1 MRFPNT
7 RDLNEEQ
14 ENVYL
19 YAPADGRMLV
29 TGPPGTGKTVLA
41 VLRAL
46 EVAKKRQ
53 VPVVAMF
60 NTVLQSFTA
69 SRLPDSARKHWENIR
84 FTTIHSL
91 FGKIWDALGV
101 PPSEDDEWVHLNT
114 PYDEKD
120 AAKKQGAIWDPG
132 AWHPKKRRKGCW
144 KVDSSI
150 YFRSGGEFADWDPRV
165 PRPSKDGNA
174 HAIDWERYFLALTRH
189 AGTLHWDAIDF
200 DVLIIDEAQDFPP
213 DFFKI
218 VYLISA
224 GIFGKGLKAL
234 MVLAD
239 ENQRIT
245 EENSSIAE
253 IRSILQI
260 SAEREYPL
268 TTNFRNTREVAEV
281 ARHFY
286 AGMSTGKPE
295 LPDRRGPLPELRRCS
310 DEKAVRARLLR
321 YVENNPRHE
330 VGVVCLG
337 KDRVR
342 EAYYREISTHAPRT
356 TRVQT
361 YSSVDKAHK
370 DAGAL
375 EFDKPGI
382 SIFNQASCKGLEFD
396 AVFLV
401 GLEGVA
407 LHEHEEDFLKMKL
420 YVMSSRSREALFLVW
435 NGRDWENPALLAL
448 MPTEPLVRIRG

>member
-14 ENVYL
+14 ENVFL

-46 EVAKKRQ
+46 EVAKRRQ
-53 VPVVAMF
+53 KPVVAMF
-60 NTVLQSFTA
+60 NAVLQSFTA
-69 SRLPDSARKHWENIR
+69 SRLPDSAKKHWENIR

-91 FGKIWDALGV
+91 FGRLWDDLGV
-101 PPSEDDEWVHLNT
+101 PPCEDDEWILLDT
-114 PYDEKD
+114 PYDRKD
-120 AAKKQGAIWDPG
+120 EAKALGAVWDTNCWYP
-132 AWHPKKRRKGCW
+132 HKRRKGCW
-144 KVDSSI
+144 KVGNGP
-150 YFRSGGEFADWDPRV
+150 YFRNPGAFSSWTPRA
-165 PRPSKDGNA
+165 PRPAKASNA
-174 HAIDWERYFLALTRH
+174 FAIDWKQYFLALNRH
-189 AGTLHWDAIDF
+189 AGSLNWGAIDF
-200 DVLIIDEAQDFPP
+200 DVLIVDEAQDFPP
-213 DFFKI
+213 DFFRI
-218 VYLISA
+218 VYLIAA
-224 GIFGKGLKAL
+224 GIFGKGLAGL

-245 EENSSIAE
+245 EENSSISE

-260 SAEREYPL
+260 GNDREYKL

-286 AGMSTGKPE
+286 AGMSTGMPQI
-295 LPDRRGPLPELRRCS
+295 PTRRGPVPELRRCS
-310 DEKAVRARLLR
+310 DERAVRARLLR

-330 VGVVCLG
+330 VGVICLG
-337 KDRVR
+337 KDQVR
-342 EAYYREISTHAPRT
+342 ATYYRELTAHVPMD

-361 YSSVDKAHK
+361 YSSVDQAHR
-370 DAGAL
+370 DADAL

-396 AVFLV
+396 AVFIV

-407 LHEHEEDFLKMKL
+407 WQDQEEDFLKMKL
-420 YVMSSRSREALFLVW
+420 YVMASRSRDALFLVW
-435 NGRDWENPALLAL
+435 NGQEWEKPAVLKL
-448 MPTEPLVRIRG
+448 MPGEPLVRIRG

>member
-1 MRFPNT
+1 VRFPNT

-19 YAPADGRMLV
+19 YAPTEGRVLV

-46 EVAKKRQ
+46 EVAKKGQR
-53 VPVVAMF
+53 PVVGMF
-60 NTVLQSFTA
+60 NSVLQSFTS
-69 SRLPDSARKHWENIR
+69 SRLPESSKKHWDNIR
-84 FTTIHSL
+84 FTTINRQFSE
-91 FGKIWDALGV
+91 IWDALGV
-101 PPSEDDEWVHLNT
+101 PPSDEDEWIFLNT
-114 PYDEKD
+114 PFEEKD
-120 AAKKQGAIWDPG
+120 EAKALGAIWDPQ
-132 AWHPKKRRKGCW
+132 AWNIITGRKKCW
-144 KVDSSI
+144 KVDSGTYWRRPDAFDRWS
-150 YFRSGGEFADWDPRV
+150 PRV
-165 PRPSKDGNA
+165 RRPTKSGNNDS
-174 HAIDWERYFLALTRH
+174 IDWERYFKALTRH
-189 AGTLHWDAIDF
+189 ADSLNWEAIDF

-213 DFFKI
+213 DFFRI
-218 VYLISA
+218 VYLIEV
-224 GIFGKGLKAL
+224 GVFGDGLSGL
-234 MVLAD
+234 MILAD

-245 EENSSIAE
+245 DENSSIEE

-260 SAEREYPL
+260 ADDREYAL

-281 ARHFY
+281 ASHFY
-286 AGMSTGKPE
+286 AGMPTGIPK
-295 LPDRRGPLPELRRCS
+295 LPDRRGPVPELRRCA
-310 DEKAVRARLLR
+310 DERAVRARLLR

-342 EAYYREISTHAPRT
+342 ENYHRELTDHAPKT

-361 YSSVDKAHK
+361 YSSVDKRHRNVHN
-370 DAGAL
+370 L

-382 SIFNQASCKGLEFD
+382 SVFNQASCKGLEFD

-407 LHEHEEDFLKMKL
+407 WQDQEEDFLKMKL
-420 YVMSSRSREALFLVW
+420 YVMSSRSRESLFLIW
-435 NGRDWENPALLAL
+435 NGRETEHPALLDL
-448 MPTEPLVRIRG
+448 MPSEPLVRLRG